1 MPEQPVQKKTKTK
14 RQQWEDNYNQVLEYA
29 KRTGNLNLPT
39 NDAETARLA
48 GWLGRQKKRKDVG
61 NAEREKLAALQ
72 QYGYN
77 DDYNREVEDE
87 ETWNKYFDQL
97 IEYRRV
103 VGRKVVSKKDYPKLS
118 EWAARQRKMEKQGR
132 LSKCRKQ
139 RLLEIDFVFRRN
151 KPYAK
156 KKRFTEKQEKK
167 WDEMYDHLRTFK
179 EQHGHCMVTYNDEK
193 HQKLAT
199 WVAAQRAEFGKGSI
213 DETRKRRLDEL
224 SFTWTVKKEP
234 LRQET

>member
-1 MPEQPVQKKTKTK
+1 MPKEPVEKKTKTR
-14 RQQWEDNYNQVLEYA
+14 RQLWEDNYNQVLEYA

-48 GWLGRQKKRKDVG
+48 GWLGRQKKRKDIS

-72 QYGYN
+72 QYGYV
-77 DDYNREVEDE
+77 DDYNRGVEDE
-87 ETWNKYFDQL
+87 VAWNEHFDQL

-103 VGRKVVSKKDYPKLS
+103 VGRKVVSKKDCPKLS

-132 LSKCRKQ
+132 LSNCRKQ
-139 RLLEIDFVFRRN
+139 RLLEIGFVFRKN

-156 KKRFTEKQEKK
+156 KKRYTEEQENN
-167 WDEMYDHLRTFK
+167 WDGLCEQLRAFK
-179 EQHGHCMVTYNDEK
+179 EQHGHCMVTYSDEK

-199 WVAAQRAEFGKGSI
+199 WVAAQRAEFCKGSI

-224 SFTWTVKKEP
+224 SFTWTC
-234 LRQET
+234 